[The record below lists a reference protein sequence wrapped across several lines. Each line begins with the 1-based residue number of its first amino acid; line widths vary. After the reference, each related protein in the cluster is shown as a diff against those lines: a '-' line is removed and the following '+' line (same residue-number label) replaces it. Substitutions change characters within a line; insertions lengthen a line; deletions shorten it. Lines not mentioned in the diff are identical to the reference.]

1 MSNSQRRLKRTITLL
16 GSTSVGKSTL
26 CSRFV
31 YNRASTDYEPTI
43 RNQFQHKITLNS
55 VEYDLQIQD
64 TAGLERYPTISE
76 GYINSD
82 GFILVYSTTD
92 NQSFQIIQD
101 IFISLSNELNKTIP
115 LVLVGNKSDLI
126 EKRKVSSAD
135 GEALA
140 KEWGAAFFETSAL
153 DGKNVTDS
161 FIALLNLIDPIQKM
175 GQSGNGVKKMDKSS
189 GAHIHSQG
197 LTTGPSAKSSCVVS

>member
-1 MSNSQRRLKRTITLL
+1 MSNPQRRLKRTITLL

-31 YNRASTDYEPTI
+31 HNRASTDYEPTI
-43 RNQFQHKITLNS
+43 RNQFQHKIALNG

-76 GYINSD
+76 SYINSN

-101 IFISLSNELNKTIP
+101 IFISLSNELNKT
-115 LVLVGNKSDLI
+115 
-126 EKRKVSSAD
+126 
-135 GEALA
+135 
-140 KEWGAAFFETSAL
+140 
-153 DGKNVTDS
+153 
-161 FIALLNLIDPIQKM
+161 
-175 GQSGNGVKKMDKSS
+175 
-189 GAHIHSQG
+189 
-197 LTTGPSAKSSCVVS
+197 